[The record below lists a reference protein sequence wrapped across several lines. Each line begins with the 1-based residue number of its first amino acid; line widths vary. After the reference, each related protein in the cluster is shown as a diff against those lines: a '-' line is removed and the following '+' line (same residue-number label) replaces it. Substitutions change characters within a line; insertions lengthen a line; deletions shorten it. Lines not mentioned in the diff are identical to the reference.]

1 MNVMTEFFM
10 LVLRGAIILLAPIPV
25 AAIMDIV
32 SMQMVVPVMV
42 ISLIYNVNGFVY
54 YNFYFT
60 FPLTR
65 Y

>member
-1 MNVMTEFFM
+1 MNVMMEFFM

-32 SMQMVVPVMV
+32 SIQMVIPVMV

-54 YNFYFT
+54 YSFYFT